1 MANVSNDT
9 TSTSLNIQTCMTRT
23 ILIDLNPDEYS
34 PRLRFFPF
42 VVNLDRYYGRFDDP
56 SGRTCASK

>member
-9 TSTSLNIQTCMTRT
+9 TSISLNIQTWMTRT
-23 ILIDLNPDEYS
+23 TLIDLNPDEYS

-42 VVNLDRYYGRFDDP
+42 VVNLDR
-56 SGRTCASK
+56 